1 MNFFILAFIV
11 VGIVFG
17 LATAGHQ
24 QRFNEG
30 RCEGA
35 QQGHRGLWVLLC
47 SLLWPLMLLAG
58 LHNGVKLL
66 LARRAAAGQRR

>member
-1 MNFFILAFIV
+1 MNLFILAFIV
-11 VGIVFG
+11 FGIVFG

-47 SLLWPLMLLAG
+47 SLLWPLFLLAG
-58 LHNGVKLL
+58 LHNGVRLV
-66 LARRAAAGQRR
+66 LARRAAAERGR

>member
-1 MNFFILAFIV
+1 MNLFILAFIV

-17 LATAGHQ
+17 LATAGQQ

-35 QQGHRGLWVLLC
+35 GQGHRGLWVLLC

-58 LHNGVKLL
+58 LHNGLRLVLSRRSAV
-66 LARRAAAGQRR
+66 ARNR

>member
-1 MNFFILAFIV
+1 MNLFILAFIV

-17 LATAGHQ
+17 LATANHQ

-58 LHNGVKLL
+58 VHNGVKLV
-66 LARRAAAGQRR
+66 LARRSSAERRG